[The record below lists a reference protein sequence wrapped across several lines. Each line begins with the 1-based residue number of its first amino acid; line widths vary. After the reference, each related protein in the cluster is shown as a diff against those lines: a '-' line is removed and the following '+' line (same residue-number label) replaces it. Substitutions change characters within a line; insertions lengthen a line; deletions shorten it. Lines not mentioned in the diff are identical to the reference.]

1 MTDTPPLIGLC
12 GYARSGKD
20 AAASALTKHGYF
32 RLSFADNLRSLAY
45 ATNPLI
51 SQPHST
57 NPTYLAPTVDAVGW
71 EKAKENPSVRRILQ
85 DLGLA
90 ARQTFGED
98 CWVDALHRQREDGKR
113 YVITDTRFPNEADY
127 IRSRGGILVR
137 IDRPGVGPVNGHPSE
152 TAIDHISPDV
162 YLTNDGTLPDLYA
175 KIEMLIPRPKGSH
188 DL

>member
-1 MTDTPPLIGLC
+1 MTDAPPLIGLC

-20 AAASALTKHGYF
+20 AAASALTKHGYS

-51 SQPHST
+51 HQQHAS
-57 NPTYLAPTVDAVGW
+57 NPTYLAPLVDAVGW

-85 DLGLA
+85 DLGLSC
-90 ARQTFGED
+90 RLTFGED

-113 YVITDTRFPNEADY
+113 HVITDVRFPNEADY

-137 IDRPGVGPVNGHPSE
+137 IDRPGVGPVNSHPSE
-152 TAIDHISPDV
+152 TAIDHLPADV

-175 KIEMLIPRPKGSH
+175 KIEMLIPPRA
-188 DL
+188 

>member
-1 MTDTPPLIGLC
+1 MTDAPPLIGLC

-57 NPTYLAPTVDAVGW
+57 NPTYLAATVDAVGW

-113 YVITDTRFPNEADY
+113 YVITDVRFENEAQF
-127 IRSRGGILVR
+127 IRSVGGKILH
-137 IDRPGVGPVNGHPSE
+137 ITRPGAEAVRPHVSE
-152 TAIDHISPDV
+152 AGVQFEEADFVIS
-162 YLTNDGTLPDLYA
+162 NDGTLDDLCV
-175 KIEMLIPRPKGSH
+175 KLM
-188 DL
+188 DLFNVS